1 MSNLSL
7 VSLPVEI
14 LHRIFDHLDV
24 YTIIG
29 SVRCVSTQLHAIV
42 NSYDRFQLK
51 FDSTRKSY
59 LKVISRLV
67 KPSNIIS
74 LVLSG
79 DYTYQGY
86 IELFLVNF
94 NISQFTRMRSLIL
107 DKVNNIEMD
116 QILQHVTT
124 NSLVSLTV
132 DIRERKNNTIF
143 SVIFSVVVH
152 QTNLQK
158 LYLNNLDYTVI
169 EIPWPNQSKLEQ
181 LTIRDCT
188 YHGYRIILCNLHCL
202 RTLVIKNCT
211 MDSTDQIVSSH
222 SVTTSNSAK
231 RQRTFIDSTGTV
243 S

>member
-1 MSNLSL
+1 
-7 VSLPVEI
+7 
-14 LHRIFDHLDV
+14 
-24 YTIIG
+24 
-29 SVRCVSTQLHAIV
+29 
-42 NSYDRFQLK
+42 
-51 FDSTRKSY
+51 
-59 LKVISRLV
+59 
-67 KPSNIIS
+67 
-74 LVLSG
+74 
-79 DYTYQGY
+79 
-86 IELFLVNF
+86 
-94 NISQFTRMRSLIL
+94 MRSLIL
-107 DKVNNIEMD
+107 DKVNNIEMN

-124 NSLVSLTV
+124 DSLVSLTV
-132 DIRERKNNTIF
+132 DIREQKNNTIF
-143 SVIFSVVVH
+143 SIIFSVVVH